1 MWCWSAFVLFS
12 NPHRLLSR
20 GHFPKCT
27 IRLQLRAVTCAG
39 MLLGAFGAAAH
50 SDDSNNVL
58 YAANDGVDG
67 PTCGARSNPCRS
79 INETIAHATDGALI
93 IVGPGRY
100 GDVNGDNDLTGEEQ
114 PDPACGCVF
123 NVNKRLTIV
132 SRAGA
137 ARTILDMGTLNLDYN
152 VRIASTGTVF
162 GVELRGFTV
171 MAVSRG
177 FGATARVGIRIEQ
190 CDRTLVAGNTVEMQG
205 GPELGSNGIWAVEGT
220 GHRIRG
226 NIAAHNSNGIVVNT
240 GGNRI
245 VSNSI
250 YDNALRGLN
259 IDGRDNLI
267 QFNVA
272 VGNGHGMRLA
282 GPAHVVFRN
291 SFIGNRVDGISIE
304 GSSLTGAPLD
314 LRLTRNNFFGNGTVG
329 TIPEGLL
336 NCGINLAGNF
346 ELDARNNYWGSPQGP
361 GPDPADTVCNSTSVL
376 VQPVAK
382 TEIRIP
388 MLW

>member
-1 MWCWSAFVLFS
+1 MF
-12 NPHRLLSR
+12 
-20 GHFPKCT
+20 T
-27 IRLQLRAVTCAG
+27 IRLPLLAVTCAG
-39 MLLGAFGAAAH
+39 MLLAATGAPAH
-50 SDDSNNVL
+50 SDDSMNVL

-100 GDVNGDNDLTGEEQ
+100 GDVNLDGDLTEEL
-114 PDPACGCVF
+114 PDPACSCVF
-123 NVNKRLTIV
+123 DINKRLTII

-137 ARTILDMGTLNLDYN
+137 AQTILDMGRLGRDLN

-171 MAVSRG
+171 MAIYNPFSPTV
-177 FGATARVGIRIEQ
+177 RVGIRIESS
-190 CDRTLVAGNTVEMQG
+190 DRTLVAGNTVEMQG
-205 GPELGSNGIWAVEGT
+205 GPELGSVGIWVQDGT

-226 NIAAHNSNGIVVNT
+226 NISAHNSNGIVVNA

-245 VSNSI
+245 SGNSF
-250 YDNALRGLN
+250 YDNALRGLY

-267 QFNVA
+267 QFNVS
-272 VGNGHGMRLA
+272 VGNEHGMRLA
-282 GPAHVVFRN
+282 GPGHLVFRN

-304 GSSLTGAPLD
+304 GSSND
-314 LRLTRNNFFGNGTVG
+314 LRLTRNNFFGNGTVA
-329 TIPEGLL
+329 TIFGESLL
-336 NCGINLAGNF
+336 NCGINLGGPGEAI
-346 ELDARNNYWGSPQGP
+346 DARNNYWGSPQGP
-361 GPDPADTVCNSTSVL
+361 GPDPADAVCNSTAVL
-376 VQPVAK
+376 IQPVAK
-382 TEIRIP
+382 TEVRIP